1 MKIKEIKEVTLQPFT
16 KWTGGKRQLLP
27 VIRELMPKTYN
38 RYFEPFVGGGAL
50 FFDLAPKDAVINDF
64 NAELINCYQQI
75 KDNPQE
81 LIEILKVHQEYN
93 SKEYYLDLRSAD
105 RDERI
110 DTMSEVQRA
119 ARILYMLRVDFNGLY
134 RVNSK
139 NQFNVPYGRY
149 KNPKIVDDNL
159 ISAISTYLNN
169 NQIEIKKGDFEKA
182 VLDVQPGDFVYFD
195 PPYIPLS
202 ETSAFTSYTHE
213 GFSYDDQVRLR
224 DTFKKLSDVGAYVM
238 LSNSSSFLVEELYRD
253 FNIHYVEATRTN
265 GAKSSSR
272 GKISEIIVTNYEK

>member
-1 MKIKEIKEVTLQPFT
+1 MKIKEIKKVTLQPFT

-110 DTMSEVQRA
+110 DMMSEVQRA
-119 ARILYMLRVDFNGLY
+119 ARILYMLRVNFNGLY

-149 KNPKIVDDNL
+149 KNPKIVDEEL
-159 ISAISTYLNN
+159 ISAISVYINN
-169 NQIEIKKGDFEKA
+169 NQLEIKVGDFEKA
-182 VLDVQPGDFVYFD
+182 IVDVRTGDFVYFD

-213 GFSYDDQVRLR
+213 GFSFADQVRLR
-224 DTFKKLSDVGAYVM
+224 DAFKRLSDTGAYVM
-238 LSNSSSFLVEELYRD
+238 LSNSSSALVEELYKD

-265 GAKSSSR
+265 GAKSLSR

>member
-1 MKIKEIKEVTLQPFT
+1 MKIKEIKKVTLQPFT

-110 DTMSEVQRA
+110 DMMSEVQRA
-119 ARILYMLRVDFNGLY
+119 ARILYMLRVNFNGLY

-149 KNPKIVDDNL
+149 KNPKIVDEEL
-159 ISAISTYLNN
+159 ISAISVYINN
-169 NQIEIKKGDFEKA
+169 NQLEIKVGDFEKA
-182 VLDVQPGDFVYFD
+182 TVDVRTGDFVYFD

-213 GFSYDDQVRLR
+213 GFSFADQVRLR
-224 DTFKKLSDVGAYVM
+224 DAFKRLSDTGAYVM
-238 LSNSSSFLVEELYRD
+238 LSNSSSALVEELYKD